1 MRVAARL
8 LPSVEPWAVVDG
20 AVLIGIAVIT
30 GTHYDTI
37 DDVLINAFAAG
48 RLLSSAPD
56 EHLIYTNVII
66 GFPLKFLYLLWGAV
80 PWYGLYLIVSLALS
94 AAAFLWA
101 FAELQRS
108 WTGRALVL
116 AFLVGTI
123 ATTFSNLQYTRVA
136 FLAVESGW
144 LLVASALIR
153 EGSPARGA
161 AAAGAVLVL
170 LGTCIRSEI
179 GLLGTLLSAPLILA
193 SLLSAGRLR
202 TWRDRLRLAALP
214 AAVVLMSGLAIAG
227 DIAYYRAQ
235 PSWRQYLA
243 YHNARS
249 TLLGTARGESN
260 EIPAAVLEHV
270 GWSANDLSMMYSYF
284 GVNETVFSLDHQQY
298 VIDHTGSWRWPFDSR
313 SFETLRPIAS
323 DALWPLFF
331 LVAAA
336 TLLVAPTTFSIATVG
351 VSVGLLTGVVGLLA
365 ADWKLPDRFYE
376 PALSIPA
383 AAGLAVL
390 AWRRADAARQPRFGS
405 LAASTACVAVVL
417 AVFHVETLSAG
428 SREAQGDQRNMTS
441 AVEQLNP
448 RPGDLYVAW
457 GGDFPYNHLVTP
469 LGGFSAAGNLQL
481 FPLVWANHAPFL
493 TRRLVQFGVGDLYT
507 AFWQRGNVLLISS
520 SDRCERL
527 MGFLA
532 LHYGQIVACVRLD
545 GPLPIHRLVPVTVR
559 GPSINVRWRA
569 DGHIE

>member
-66 GFPLKFLYLLWGAV
+66 GFPLKFLYLMWGAV

-123 ATTFSNLQYTRVA
+123 ATTFSNLQFTRVA

-144 LLVASALIR
+144 LLVASALTR
-153 EGSPARGA
+153 EGSRARGA

-193 SLLSAGRLR
+193 ALVTAGRLR

-214 AAVVLMSGLAIAG
+214 AAVVLIGGLLIAG

-249 TLLGTARGESN
+249 TLLGTARGEGN
-260 EIPAAVLEHV
+260 EIPADVLAHV
-270 GWSANDLSMMYSYF
+270 GWSGNDLSMMYSYF
-284 GVNETVFSLDHQQY
+284 GINETVLQPRSSAVRDRSHRQLALAVRFQVVRNAEADSPQMPCCRCSSSSPQRR
-298 VIDHTGSWRWPFDSR
+298 SRWWRC
-313 SFETLRPIAS
+313 
-323 DALWPLFF
+323 
-331 LVAAA
+331 
-336 TLLVAPTTFSIATVG
+336 FSIAPPPRV
-351 VSVGLLTGVVGLLA
+351 
-365 ADWKLPDRFYE
+365 WDRC
-376 PALSIPA
+376 
-383 AAGLAVL
+383 
-390 AWRRADAARQPRFGS
+390 
-405 LAASTACVAVVL
+405 T
-417 AVFHVETLSAG
+417 
-428 SREAQGDQRNMTS
+428 
-441 AVEQLNP
+441 
-448 RPGDLYVAW
+448 
-457 GGDFPYNHLVTP
+457 
-469 LGGFSAAGNLQL
+469 
-481 FPLVWANHAPFL
+481 FL
-493 TRRLVQFGVGDLYT
+493 TRTFRSARVYR
-507 AFWQRGNVLLISS
+507 AEEPQRRHG
-520 SDRCERL
+520 
-527 MGFLA
+527 A
-532 LHYGQIVACVRLD
+532 
-545 GPLPIHRLVPVTVR
+545 R
-559 GPSINVRWRA
+559 GPHHVGR
-569 DGHIE
+569 